1 MLFIVDQ
8 ICVAHITLFFKINNM
23 DNILITGGAGFIG
36 SKLAEKLIE
45 MNYQVYII
53 DDLSKGK
60 EFNIPKEA
68 IFIKGKCEKENTYIS
83 ILENDF
89 KCIYH
94 LAGQSSG
101 EKSFSNPLNDLNANA
116 ASTLTILKFARSI
129 SCSKVIFASTMSVY
143 GDNTTPFNEAMTPNP
158 LSFYGVGKLASEH
171 YLRLYSKFGI
181 DTTSV
186 RLFNVYGPGQD
197 LEDFKQGMV
206 SIFLGQALKGENIT
220 VKGSAN
226 RFRDFIY
233 IDDVVNNFIQI
244 GLIIKKTPS
253 IINFCSGRKTSIDKL
268 LKLIANYWPSN
279 LNILFSEGTPGDQ
292 FGSLGCSE
300 KMNNYNISF
309 NTKIDTGIKET
320 IKYILNE

>member
-1 MLFIVDQ
+1 M
-8 ICVAHITLFFKINNM
+8 N
-23 DNILITGGAGFIG
+23 NILVTGGAGFIG
-36 SKLAEKLIE
+36 SKLAKKLIE
-45 MNYQVYII
+45 MEYQVYII

-60 EFNIPKEA
+60 EINIPNEA
-68 IFIKGKCEKENTYIS
+68 TFIKGKCEVDKTYKS
-83 ILENDF
+83 ILEIDF

-101 EKSFSNPLNDLNANA
+101 EKSFLDPLNDLNANA

-129 SCSKVIFASTMSVY
+129 LCKKVVFASTMSVY
-143 GDNTTPFNEAMTPNP
+143 GDNTTPFNETMSPNP

-197 LEDFKQGMV
+197 LEDFKQGMI
-206 SIFLGQALKGENIT
+206 SIFLGQALKGKNIT
-220 VKGSAN
+220 VKGSEN

-233 IDDVVNNFIQI
+233 IDDVVHNFIQI
-244 GLIIKKTPS
+244 GLIIKETPL
-253 IINFCSGRKTSIDKL
+253 IINFCSGRKTSIDQL
-268 LKLIANYWPSN
+268 LKLIANYWPSK

-292 FGSLGCSE
+292 FGSLGCC
-300 KMNNYNISF
+300 KIMNKYNISF
-309 NTKIDTGIKET
+309 NTEIEKGIKKT
-320 IKYILNE
+320 IKHILNE